1 MVSNNRSG
9 GNLGHGIFIQKTD
22 GGIVQ
27 NNAVYTNDLTG
38 ISLRAAPDAVVANN
52 LIYDNGQQGLAI
64 GKENLGAP
72 GVVVVN
78 NTIYGNFAWG
88 IDLGSDTAA
97 SPNAEVVNNIV
108 WRNANGEQGI
118 GVLDEASGNTPV
130 RPPSVCGYVAGFN
143 VVPDAFGPK
152 TPQNTYHFGDEPQ
165 FVDPAGPDGVLGG
178 ERVQGVFVDR
188 SADDN
193 FRLRQLRGEQG
204 VSRGVDEGST
214 TVAEEGL
221 TGSTASDGRPDVG
234 VVDIGYHYG
243 ASSDQVLDLPIPFMP
258 LYVRKSGSDTNDG
271 FSPGNAFATIAAGA
285 LRAEAGITVVVGPG
299 SYDECDIHSP
309 SARGK
314 ATFLA
319 DPSGELSGDLP
330 GAVLLDAGHCQI
342 GDASQAPVAGQTG
355 FDLSG
360 VCGVIVDGFH
370 ITGVV
375 EDAIRV
381 DSDSD
386 DAEIR
391 NNVVWGSGKR
401 AVRVINSQ
409 RVGVRNNLL
418 FANGGG
424 IQLGGQMKTTGETDA
439 GSRDS
444 IIEFNTVFNSDFN
457 GIQVGDGIGISSGGT
472 VRYNVTGASGRS
484 GIEVGDDSSR
494 SVNLVGY
501 TSAYNFVGDRFG
513 SGVPHGAGDVV
524 VNLAQ
529 EPLYMD
535 PTAIAADGDWLLDQH
550 WRLKQT
556 AAGQSAQS
564 RAVDFSDV
572 TAKDVGMDDRSTRTD
587 GAPDTGLVDRGYHYP
602 RRSDGAL
609 AGDCNGDGRVSVN
622 ELVTAVNIALGNTPM
637 SACVAVDAD
646 GSGSVEVN
654 ELIRAVNNATQ
665 G

>member
-1 MVSNNRSG
+1 M
-9 GNLGHGIFIQKTD
+9 
-22 GGIVQ
+22 
-27 NNAVYTNDLTG
+27 
-38 ISLRAAPDAVVANN
+38 
-52 LIYDNGQQGLAI
+52 
-64 GKENLGAP
+64 
-72 GVVVVN
+72 
-78 NTIYGNFAWG
+78 
-88 IDLGSDTAA
+88 
-97 SPNAEVVNNIV
+97 
-108 WRNANGEQGI
+108 
-118 GVLDEASGNTPV
+118 
-130 RPPSVCGYVAGFN
+130 
-143 VVPDAFGPK
+143 
-152 TPQNTYHFGDEPQ
+152 
-165 FVDPAGPDGVLGG
+165 
-178 ERVQGVFVDR
+178 
-188 SADDN
+188 
-193 FRLRQLRGEQG
+193 
-204 VSRGVDEGST
+204 
-214 TVAEEGL
+214 
-221 TGSTASDGRPDVG
+221 
-234 VVDIGYHYG
+234 
-243 ASSDQVLDLPIPFMP
+243 
-258 LYVRKSGSDTNDG
+258 
-271 FSPGNAFATIAAGA
+271 
-285 LRAEAGITVVVGPG
+285 VVGPG

-342 GDASQAPVAGQTG
+342 GDASQAPVAGETG
-355 FDLSG
+355 FDISG
-360 VCGVIVDGFH
+360 VCGVVVDGFH

-418 FANGGG
+418 FENGGG
-424 IQLGGQMKTTGETDA
+424 IQLGGQVKTTGETDA

-501 TSAYNFVGDRFG
+501 TSAYNFVGDRFA
-513 SGVPHGAGDVV
+513 GVVLLGAGDVV

-535 PTAIAADGDWLLDQH
+535 PTAIAVDGDWLLDQH

-556 AAGQSAQS
+556 AAGQSPQS

-572 TAKDVGMDDRSTRTD
+572 TAKAAGLSDRSTRTD
-587 GAPDTGLVDRGYHYP
+587 GLPDSGLVDRGYHYP
-602 RRSDGAL
+602 RRSAGGL
-609 AGDCNGDGRVSVN
+609 AGDCNGDGRVAIN
-622 ELVTAVNIALGNTPM
+622 ELVIAVNIALGNAPM

-646 GSGSVEVN
+646 GSGSVEIN
-654 ELIRAVNNATQ
+654 ELVRAVNNATQ